1 MPMKL
6 SAERLTE
13 AVPATGPLVHPDAP
27 AVLEVRDLR
36 PRYARPDGSWATA
49 VDGISFDVHAGE
61 IMVLLGPGGSGKTT
75 LLRSVAGLASP
86 DSGTVRVHG
95 RTVFSSR
102 TGICLPPER
111 RGLNMV
117 RHSFVLRPHLTVFEN
132 VACPPPKAASLG
144 CSLSRPRKQWDAAQ
158 VLRVLAAMGLER
170 LAKHYPGQ
178 LSAAQQQ
185 RVALCQALIGNAR
198 VMLFDEPLASVTP
211 WTRDQ
216 LRIDLLLLQ
225 REIGFAAIFVT
236 RDQREALALAHTV
249 AVLDQGRILQHAA
262 PGEVYEAPPTAAV
275 AALLGVA
282 NQIGG
287 VVVEAAGRDVVVNTV
302 IGPIAARCPVAFAD
316 DRLPLCEGDAAT
328 LMWRP
333 AAARLTADEA
343 GREAA
348 PGRRTGVVER
358 SWPAKAGTET
368 VVRVGDER
376 FRVQAGGP
384 TAVCGTRV
392 CLELDPA
399 RVFAYPDNTSTI

>member
-6 SAERLTE
+6 SAEQPAEEL
-13 AVPATGPLVHPDAP
+13 PATGLRVHPDVP

-36 PRYARPDGSWATA
+36 PRYPRPDGSWVTA
-49 VDGISFDVHAGE
+49 VDGISFEVHAGE

-75 LLRSVAGLASP
+75 LLRSVAGLVSP
-86 DSGTVRVHG
+86 DSGTVRVDG

-102 TGICLPPER
+102 AGICLPPER

-117 RHSFVLRPHLTVFEN
+117 RYSFVLRPHLTVFEN
-132 VACPPPKAASLG
+132 VACPSPQASVG
-144 CSLSRPRKQWDAAQ
+144 GPVSRPRKRWHAAQ
-158 VLRVLAAMGLER
+158 VQRMLAAMGLER

-178 LSAAQQQ
+178 LTAAQQQ
-185 RVALCQALIGNAR
+185 RVALGRALIGNAR
-198 VMLFDEPLASVTP
+198 VVLFDDPLASATP
-211 WTRDQ
+211 WTREQ
-216 LRIDLLLLQ
+216 LRIELLLLQ
-225 REIGFAAIFVT
+225 REIGFAAVFVT

-249 AVLDQGRILQHAA
+249 AVLDRGRILQHAA
-262 PGEVYEAPPTAAV
+262 AGEVYEAPATVAV
-275 AALLGVA
+275 AALVGLV

-302 IGPIAARCPVAFAD
+302 IGPIAARRPIACVD
-316 DRLPLCEGDAAT
+316 DQLPLCEGDAAT

-333 AAARLTADEA
+333 GAARLTGDDA
-343 GREAA
+343 GLPAT

-358 SWPAKAGTET
+358 SWPAGAGSGS
-368 VVRVGDER
+368 VVRIGAER

-384 TAVCGTRV
+384 VAARGTRV